1 MIASEEGCRVH
12 MTSFII
18 LEILNVQ
25 VMEKSLNLGS
35 ECVKGYVFRVGA
47 FRSGKLS

>member
-1 MIASEEGCRVH
+1 

-25 VMEKSLNLGS
+25 VTGKSLNLGS
-35 ECVKGYVFRVGA
+35 ERVKGYFFRVRA
-47 FRSGKLS
+47 FRSGKWP